1 MSNLT
6 VEADKKHQDEKASGW
21 CIRAVTS
28 QFRSTTYLAVWYA
41 VSTALQLRLDSQL
54 WSSGI
59 AWWRLWASWLPGV
72 CLAVAFAASAAI
84 AVVIPPADRW
94 WRALLIIG
102 STIAVYGLVFL
113 GFVIFRT
120 HYSRIITLAMF
131 VFAILTVSAPHLLG
145 TSLWQRASA
154 LCALIALVVAGP
166 VLFDV
171 SEAWTHS
178 GSLMRTEYYNLEVGI
193 YSGPKSRVRGGALA
207 RIGDRYLLLTGD
219 GHLYSFVLDE
229 QENRPDFVPLP
240 YHVPLNGEDARPWVD
255 SHVLATGDEGGGA
268 DEVLKTENFRA
279 YGLLVQETGS
289 DVRIF
294 ASHVYWNV
302 TGECWVERV
311 SMLEANVEALLHG
324 VARADWRTLYD
335 TKPCLPI
342 HGSHR
347 RHGIPFVGYF
357 GGGRMQLLDPQTLLL
372 TVGDFGFDGVAS
384 VDATAQDPASS
395 YGKTIAI
402 NIADGRASVFTLG
415 HRNPQGLYID
425 RSGNIWSTEHG
436 PQGGDKLNR
445 LKRGGNYGW
454 PYETYGTDYGSF
466 SWPLEKPESDW
477 RAEGYQ
483 DPLFAWVPSIGV
495 SNLLVVER
503 DLFPRWHGDLLI
515 GSLKERT
522 LFRVHLRENQVAY
535 VESILIGSPIR
546 DLIEGYDGR
555 IVLLTGDQNVI
566 ALRPK
571 EATTGE
577 ALVATKCTGCHQT
590 SLNMGNG
597 IGPNLSGVLGRP
609 IASLAAYGDY
619 SSCLRHLGGVWTETH
634 LDAFL
639 KKPSAICP
647 GTSMD
652 FAGVA
657 NDAERAAIIQYLGT
671 RTN

>member
-1 MSNLT
+1 M
-6 VEADKKHQDEKASGW
+6 KKHQDGAHALK
-21 CIRAVTS
+21 RAFCS
-28 QFRSTTYLAVWYA
+28 KTYLAVWYS
-41 VSTALQLRLDSQL
+41 VSAALQLRLASQL
-54 WSSGI
+54 WNSGT
-59 AWWRLWASWLPGV
+59 AWWQLPRASWLPGV
-72 CLAVAFAASAAI
+72 CLAVAFVASAAI
-84 AVVIPPADRW
+84 AVVIPTAARW
-94 WRALLIIG
+94 RRVLLIIG
-102 STIAVYGLVFL
+102 STIAIYGLVFL
-113 GFVIFRT
+113 GFVIVRT

-131 VFAILTVSAPHLLG
+131 GFAVLTVSAPHLLG
-145 TSLWQRASA
+145 TSPWRRASA
-154 LCALIALVVAGP
+154 LCALVALVVAEP
-166 VLFDV
+166 VLVDM
-171 SEAWTHS
+171 THARTPELTNVLS
-178 GSLMRTEYYNLEVGI
+178 GSLLRTEYYNLEVGI
-193 YSGPKSRVRGGALA
+193 YPGPKSRVRGGALA

-219 GHLYSFVLDE
+219 GHLYSFGLDE
-229 QENRPDFVPLP
+229 QENRPDFAQLP
-240 YHVPLNGEDARPWVD
+240 YHVPINGEEFAAAAGRPWAD
-255 SHVLATGDEGGGA
+255 SRVLATTGNEGGEA
-268 DEVLKTENFRA
+268 DGVLSTEGFRA
-279 YGLLVQETGS
+279 YGLLVQEAGS

-294 ASHVYWNV
+294 ASHTYWNV

-311 SMLEANVEALLHG
+311 SMLEANLAALLHG
-324 VARADWRTLYD
+324 VARADWRTLYE

-347 RHGIPFVGYF
+347 RHGISFVGIF

-436 PQGGDKLNR
+436 PRGGDKLNR
-445 LKRGGNYGW
+445 LIKGGNYGW
-454 PYETYGTDYGSF
+454 PYATYGTEYGSL

-483 DPLFAWVPSIGV
+483 DPIFAWVPSIGI

-522 LFRVHLRENQVAY
+522 LFRVHIRENQVAY
-535 VESILIGSPIR
+535 LESILIGSPIR
-546 DLIEGYDGR
+546 DLIEGHDGR
-555 IVLLTGDQNVI
+555 IFLWTGDQNVI
-566 ALRPK
+566 TLRPK

-577 ALVATKCTGCHQT
+577 ALVATKCSGCHQT
-590 SLNMGNG
+590 SLNTGNR

-609 IASLAAYGDY
+609 IASLAGYADY
-619 SSCLRHLGGVWTETH
+619 SSCLRHLGGAWTETQ

-657 NDAERAAIIQYLGT
+657 NDAERAAIVKYLGT